1 MLSCRDL
8 ANRVASDYIDE
19 QLGWRAR
26 LGVRW
31 HLAVCDNCRRFISQM
46 KQVRAVIRARGEASS
61 YDTTNDEQL
70 RELATHLHAVAS
82 QEKNSSGPL

>member
-31 HLAVCDNCRRFISQM
+31 HLAICDNCRRFIHQM
-46 KQVRAVIRARGEASS
+46 KLVRAVIRARGETASNEPA
-61 YDTTNDEQL
+61 NDVQL
-70 RELATHLHAVAS
+70 QKLATHLHAVAS

>member
-31 HLAVCDNCRRFISQM
+31 HLAICDNCRRFIGQLQ
-46 KQVRAVIRARGEASS
+46 QVRAVIRARGETPSH
-61 YDTTNDEQL
+61 DTGNDEQL

-82 QEKNSSGPL
+82 QKKNSSDSL